1 MNPVNAAEQV
11 KQRKQLTDA
20 EKSYLNE
27 LRLKYFTHCNMKDD
41 PVDNDNADDADN
53 NDGTSNKRRSVET
66 LMNKREN
73 DRNH

>member
-1 MNPVNAAEQV
+1 
-11 KQRKQLTDA
+11 
-20 EKSYLNE
+20 
-27 LRLKYFTHCNMKDD
+27 MKDD